1 MHFKP
6 STHCGVCFACL
17 VRRGAFIAS
26 DVPDRTIYVEREIG
40 PDDPRRLVFLS
51 ATRRQDFEAV
61 RSAERRG
68 IGPADIIRLDLPER
82 SDPDAALGLARAG
95 LAEIAAVE
103 IA

>member
-1 MHFKP
+1 MHFPP

-17 VRRGAFIAS
+17 VRRGAFIAAG
-26 DVPDRTIYVEREIG
+26 VPDRTVYVEREIG
-40 PDDPRRLVFLS
+40 SGDPRRPAFLS

-82 SDPDAALGLARAG
+82 VDPEGALALARAG
-95 LAEIAAVE
+95 LVEIAAVE